1 MNNNITTRE
10 YLLVPNT
17 VLCKLSG
24 LSCEDWGISE
34 EGIVFVSPEEIRTPN
49 RADSL
54 GHNIAFGKSKSEL
67 RSRVWTAAVKWA
79 KGDDQ

>member
-1 MNNNITTRE
+1 MNNTIITPE

-49 RADSL
+49 RADRL

-67 RSRVWTAAVKWA
+67 RSRVWKAALRWSQG
-79 KGDDQ
+79 GDE

>member
-1 MNNNITTRE
+1 VSNNTITPE

-24 LSCEDWGISE
+24 LSCDDWGISE
-34 EGIVFVSPEEIRTPN
+34 EGVVFVFPDEIRTPN
-49 RADSL
+49 RADRL

-67 RSRVWTAAVKWA
+67 RSRVWKAALRWSQG
-79 KGDDQ
+79 GDK